1 MKKRIAIHNSWLS
14 PREVD
19 FETHN
24 SKIIINN
31 SLICYTLANDDL
43 IRMVLPHDIEEIT
56 SDDNF
61 KNSYKEM
68 MCQLINNLSERWW
81 QKVVSKLNLK

>member
-1 MKKRIAIHNSWLS
+1 MSRISIHNSWLS
-14 PREVD
+14 PNKDD
-19 FETHN
+19 FIKYNT
-24 SKIIINN
+24 KILVND
-31 SLICYTLANDDL
+31 SLICYALDNSNT